1 MKFADIIAL
10 AKSGYTMADI
20 RELKAMSDDMKDP
33 EPDPKPEP
41 KPEPDSEPDPVP
53 DPKPDSEPDKPGE
66 PDEPDDI
73 KSKLDAALKEI
84 DKLKS
89 DLDKAQKFNSKKDI
103 EDPDTKTPDQVVMD
117 AFKNLL

>member
-33 EPDPKPEP
+33 K
-41 KPEPDSEPDPVP
+41 P
-53 DPKPDSEPDKPGE
+53 DPKPDPEPDPE
-66 PDEPDDI
+66 PENKTDPDDI
-73 KSKLDAALKEI
+73 QSKLDAALKEI

>member
-41 KPEPDSEPDPVP
+41 KPEPDPEPDPVP
-53 DPKPDSEPDKPGE
+53 DPEPDPELDKPGE
-66 PDEPDDI
+66 PDDI
-73 KSKLDAALKEI
+73 KNKLDAALKEI

-103 EDPDTKTPDQVVMD
+103 EDPDAKTPDQVVMD